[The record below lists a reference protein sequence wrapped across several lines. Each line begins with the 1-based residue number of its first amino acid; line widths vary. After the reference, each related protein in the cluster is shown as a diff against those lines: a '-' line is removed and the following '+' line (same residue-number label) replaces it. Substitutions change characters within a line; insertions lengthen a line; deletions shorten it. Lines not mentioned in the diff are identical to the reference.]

1 MAPATQRAASGEP
14 EPAPAPKD
22 ALAGQPAAAEP
33 WPQGISRHATMRISD
48 VLAALGTEFPA
59 VSHSKLRFLEE
70 QGLVAPVRTP
80 AGYRQYSPADVE
92 RLRFVLRQQRDRY
105 LPLKVIGEQLAELD
119 AGRGSLALTPQLAAK
134 DGEVARPVGIE
145 QETAESLAR
154 SLELEPA
161 FVEALVEAGVIES
174 SPAGHLEAGA
184 AEIVRLAAALAEHG
198 IDARHLRSFRQAA
211 DRQVDV
217 VEQVA
222 APFRSQRSASARAR
236 AGTVAV
242 EVGELC
248 AQLHTAFVRG
258 GVQRLAD

>member
-1 MAPATQRAASGEP
+1 MAPAPQRAGESEHAPSVPAAQHVASG
-14 EPAPAPKD
+14 
-22 ALAGQPAAAEP
+22 P

-48 VLAALGTEFPA
+48 VLAALGGEFPA

-70 QGLVAPVRTP
+70 QGLVTPVRTP

-92 RLRFVLRQQRDRY
+92 RLRYVLRQQRDRY

-119 AGRGSLALTPQLAAK
+119 AGRGTHALTPHLAAK
-134 DGEVARPVGIE
+134 DGEVARNAADGPLTVDDV
-145 QETAESLAR
+145 AR
-154 SLELEPA
+154 RA
-161 FVEALVEAGVIES
+161 DVDVDFVTDLVDGGVLGPHGS
-174 SPAGHLEAGA
+174 GHLEAGA
-184 AEIVRLAAALAEHG
+184 VEVVRIAAALAEHG

-222 APFRSQRSASARAR
+222 APWRSQRSASARAK
-236 AGTVAV
+236 AGTVAA

-258 GVQRLAD
+258 GVERLGD